1 LPRPPPRPPIACVK
15 GLSWR
20 RMSEAAASV
29 IVTTYNRPSAL
40 RCVLEGLL
48 TQDRRDFECIVA
60 DDGSGPETAAL
71 VESFKP
77 RFAAA
82 GITRLH
88 WVWHEDKGFRAAAIR
103 NRAAEQ
109 ARAPWIIFLDG
120 DCVPRAAFIRGH
132 ASCAKARRLTRG
144 SRVLMTEQLTKDAL
158 AGRLPLHTLTTQALW
173 RLRRQGQ
180 LNQITPLI
188 GGLFDGFRSAWTA
201 ARLDRWKSVR
211 TCNLA
216 LHRDCLESLGGF
228 DERFVGW
235 GLEDSEF
242 CVRAQH
248 AGLRLLRA
256 PAGTTV
262 LHLWH
267 REGSPAISRQS
278 HDLFAATVAQRLK
291 RTEHGL
297 RCAAVST

>member
-1 LPRPPPRPPIACVK
+1 
-15 GLSWR
+15 
-20 RMSEAAASV
+20 MSKAAVSV
-29 IVTTYNRPSAL
+29 IITTYNRPDAL

-71 VESFKP
+71 VESFQQ

-82 GITRLH
+82 GITRLQ

-103 NRAAEQ
+103 NRAAEK

-120 DCVPRAAFIRGH
+120 DCIPRVGFVRGH
-132 ASCAKARRLTRG
+132 ASCAKGRRLSRG
-144 SRVLMTEQLTKDAL
+144 SRVLLSEQLTKDAL
-158 AGRLPLHTLTTQALW
+158 ADRVPLHRLTTRALW

-180 LNQITPLI
+180 MNQIIPLI
-188 GGLFDGFRSAWTA
+188 GGLFDGFRSVWTA

-216 LHRDCLESLGGF
+216 LHRSCLESLGGF

-256 PAGTTV
+256 PASTAV

-267 REGSPAISRQS
+267 REGSPVISRQS
-278 HDLFAATVAQRLK
+278 QDLFAATVAQRLT

-297 RCAAVST
+297 RCATKSA